1 MDLYL
6 LALLLGFLGLTIM
19 AFAGFVGH
27 GHDAAGAHL
36 PGGGHADALGHGG
49 AVAGHLHGD
58 AIGHLGHAGG
68 HAADAVGHAGHA
80 SGHLDHGLG
89 HAHDVHGH
97 DASAPAHGVH
107 QHGHGQEAGARSL
120 AGTLL
125 SWLSPRV
132 LFGVLVGVGATG
144 LLLRGRLPALI
155 VALAALLAGV
165 AFEAGVLGPVWSVLF
180 RFASA
185 PARTL
190 VDTWMDVA
198 TATTAF
204 DATGDGLVRLEL
216 NGELR
221 QILAR
226 LRPEDRQAG
235 VRVHMGDQL
244 RVEEVDPVR
253 NECVVSWLGRG
264 EAAE

>member
-6 LALLLGFLGLTIM
+6 LALLLGFLGLAIM

-27 GHDAAGAHL
+27 GHDAGGAHL
-36 PGGGHADALGHGG
+36 HGG
-49 AVAGHLHGD
+49 AVAGHLHGGD
-58 AIGHLGHAGG
+58 AVGHLGHAGG
-68 HAADAVGHAGHA
+68 HAADALGHAGHA
-80 SGHLDHGLG
+80 GGHLDHGLG
-89 HAHDVHGH
+89 HAHDLHGHDVGAHDAQAHGH
-97 DASAPAHGVH
+97 DAQAR
-107 QHGHGQEAGARSL
+107 GHGQEAGARSL

-132 LFGVLVGVGATG
+132 LFGVLVGVGAAG

-185 PARTL
+185 PAHTL

-198 TATTAF
+198 TATSAF
-204 DATGDGLVRLEL
+204 DASGDGLVRLEL

-226 LRPEDRQAG
+226 LRPEDRQSG
-235 VRVHMGDQL
+235 VHVHMGDQL

-264 EAAE
+264 EVAE